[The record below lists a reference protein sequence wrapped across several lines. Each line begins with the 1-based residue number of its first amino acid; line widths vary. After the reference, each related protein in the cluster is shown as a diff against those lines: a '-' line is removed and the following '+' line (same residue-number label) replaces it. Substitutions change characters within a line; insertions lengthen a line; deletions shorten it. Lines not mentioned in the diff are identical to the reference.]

1 MEIGSTTRLIV
12 LLGNPVQH
20 SLSPGIQNAAIRA
33 AGLDAVYVAL
43 RCDGDHLEG
52 LLRGIARAGGGGN
65 VTVPHKERAARL
77 LDVRTPAVERT
88 GACNTFW
95 ESDGRLHGDNTDVEG
110 FATAARTLIGP
121 PAGSRVLV
129 LGAGG
134 AARAAVL
141 ALISASAEAVHVL
154 GRTPTRAR
162 ALRDDLDETGRTVV
176 ALEEPSALLGE
187 AYDLVVNAT
196 PLGLRPEDSL
206 PLDLDQP
213 GRTGA
218 VLDLAC
224 YHEPTAWLRAARARQ
239 IPAAD
244 GRHMLIWQ
252 GAAAFRRWF
261 GRDPDL
267 AAMHGAL
274 PPLAEGPPAAP

>member
-12 LLGNPVQH
+12 LLGNPVRH
-20 SLSPGIQNAAIRA
+20 SLSPGFQNAAIRA

-43 RCDGDHLEG
+43 RCDGDYLEG
-52 LLRGIARAGGGGN
+52 LLRGIAEAGGGGN

-77 LDVRTPAVERT
+77 LDVRTPAVEQT

-95 ESDGRLHGDNTDVEG
+95 GSDGRLHGDNTDVEG
-110 FATAARTLIGP
+110 FAAAAHALIGP
-121 PAGSRVLV
+121 AAGSRVLV

-141 ALISASAEAVHVL
+141 ALVRAPAETVHVL
-154 GRTPTRAR
+154 ARTPARAR
-162 ALRDDLDETGRTVV
+162 ALRDDLDDTGRVV
-176 ALEEPSALLGE
+176 FALEEPSALRRE

-196 PLGLRPEDSL
+196 PLGLHPDDDL
-206 PLDLDQP
+206 PLDLDGP
-213 GRTGA
+213 VRVGA
-218 VLDLAC
+218 MLDLAC
-224 YHEPTAWLRAARARQ
+224 YHEPTAWIRAARARG

-244 GRHMLIWQ
+244 GRHMLVRQ

-261 GRDPDL
+261 GRNPDL
-267 AAMHGAL
+267 DAMHDAL
-274 PPLAEGPPAAP
+274 PPLTDRRPAGP